1 MQYHDPQMQNFE
13 STLTLDATPRD
24 DENAREQPQDRFT
37 AGIRDQPSDQSSGGA
52 RKYYEF

>member
-1 MQYHDPQMQNFE
+1 MQHHDPQMQNFE

-24 DENAREQPQDRFT
+24 DEDAREQPQDRFT
-37 AGIRDQPSDQSSGGA
+37 ASVRDLPSDQSTGGA

>member
-1 MQYHDPQMQNFE
+1 MQYHDPQMQNLE

-24 DENAREQPQDRFT
+24 DEDAREQPQDRF
-37 AGIRDQPSDQSSGGA
+37 ASMRDLPSDQSSGGT